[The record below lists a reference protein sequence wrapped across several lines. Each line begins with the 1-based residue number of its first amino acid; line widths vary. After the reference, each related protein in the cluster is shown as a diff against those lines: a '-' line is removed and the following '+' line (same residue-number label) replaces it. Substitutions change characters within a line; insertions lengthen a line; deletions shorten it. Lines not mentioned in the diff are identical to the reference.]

1 MGLVKYTLK
10 QEINHPPA
18 WDIIR
23 DIIPGKEG
31 WGVKVTD
38 FKKHGFPC
46 FSDLLFYW
54 LCAFFKLH
62 CVSIQLRAGAGII
75 ID

>member
-23 DIIPGKEG
+23 DIIPGKGG
-31 WGVKVTD
+31 WGVKVTE

-46 FSDLLFYW
+46 FQEKYKYW
-54 LCAFFKLH
+54 H
-62 CVSIQLRAGAGII
+62 
-75 ID
+75 